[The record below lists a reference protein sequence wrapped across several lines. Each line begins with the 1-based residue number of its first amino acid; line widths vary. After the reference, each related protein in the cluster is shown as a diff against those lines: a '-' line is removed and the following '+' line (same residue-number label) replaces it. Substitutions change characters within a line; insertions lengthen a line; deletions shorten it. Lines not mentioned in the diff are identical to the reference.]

1 MRIHTII
8 TLSLS
13 ILLLAACRSGSK
25 DASVYEIDLDAARP
39 EAEFAPL
46 VKIQEEITIDPSL
59 LISSDLSVQVGRK
72 NIVLLDMQTNQIH
85 VLDRQGRLVHTI
97 SRRGNGPGE
106 YSRIAKLFFDEQA
119 GQICITDPDKN
130 NLLIYNLEGE
140 VVEVL
145 KFEFASM
152 GYNNFTR
159 WNGNYYIE
167 HNNQPADE
175 EYRFALLQAD
185 GELQL
190 TGKYQPYETPLSAH
204 VFSGDSF
211 WTEGQD
217 LLFFPRYSQTV
228 YQVFPDREPEPS
240 YSFSFGRHDLNRE
253 ELFKILGSG
262 SIFMRDILDADTISL
277 LGISQ
282 TSQTILANTYCS
294 GKAFVFCVDRKS
306 LETRVFVLA
315 DREERDPLMYPV
327 STTGDCFVAKD
338 ESDPDLLKIRLYT
351 LDF

>member
-1 MRIHTII
+1 MKRRFFLPIALTA
-8 TLSLS
+8 
-13 ILLLAACRSGSK
+13 LLLAACQSGPK
-25 DASVYEIDLDAARP
+25 DASVYEIDLDRARP

-46 VKIQEEITIDPSL
+46 VQIREEITIDPSL
-59 LISSDLSVQVGRK
+59 LLSAAISVQVGTD
-72 NIVLLDMQTNQIH
+72 NIILLDSQSNQIH
-85 VLDRQGRLVHTI
+85 ILDRQGRLLRSI

-106 YSRIAKLFFDEQA
+106 YSRIAKLFFDEQD

-140 VVEVL
+140 VVDVL

-185 GELQL
+185 GKLQL

-211 WTEGQD
+211 WTVGQD

-277 LGISQ
+277 LGINQ
-282 TSQTILANTYCS
+282 TPQTILASTYCS
-294 GKAFVFCVDRKS
+294 GKAFVFCVDKKS
-306 LETRVFVLA
+306 GETKTFVLA
-315 DREERDPLMYPV
+315 DREQRDPLMYPV
-327 STTGDCFVAKD
+327 SIAGDCFVSKD
-338 ESDPDLLKIRLYT
+338 ESDPDVLKLRLYT
-351 LDF
+351 LAF